1 MTPSY
6 PSIELTKIVN
16 FMYQVN
22 FRRIYVELSKP
33 NGASFSLILTL
44 TWRIYGKGLFCLVLS
59 ECARQFYKV
68 TNKNFNFCDVT
79 KWVFTVLITCLSV
92 SISTTFL
99 LAIINFHI
107 TASSPDWWTQQCLY
121 MYITLTWLVNVVANG
136 NWFSKWTFEFLC
148 FLY

>member
-16 FMYQVN
+16 FMYKAN

-44 TWRIYGKGLFCLVLS
+44 IDLWQRTFFCLVLS
-59 ECARQFYKV
+59 ECARQFCIV

-121 MYITLTWLVNVVANG
+121 MYITLTWLVNVVSNG
-136 NWFSKWTFEFLC
+136 NWFSKWTLEFLY